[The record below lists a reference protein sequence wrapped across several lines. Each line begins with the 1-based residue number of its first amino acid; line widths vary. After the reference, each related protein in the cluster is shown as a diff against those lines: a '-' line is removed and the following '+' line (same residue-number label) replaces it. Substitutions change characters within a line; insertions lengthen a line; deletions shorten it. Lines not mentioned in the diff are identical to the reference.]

1 MGRIKK
7 TENIP
12 PVNWEEAKKNN
23 HMREYL
29 YIVKRRAWDVVSE
42 KLSALY
48 QGTNDRSFL
57 AARGYRKSSKLGPTM
72 KARKMEQERNEGRV
86 KKKCLV
92 LGTKMKQ

>member
-7 TENIP
+7 SENLA

-29 YIVKRRAWDVVSE
+29 FSVFKLMLSGDHLIGQKRHLDVEHSF
-42 KLSALY
+42 
-48 QGTNDRSFL
+48 FL

-72 KARKMEQERNEGRV
+72 KARKMEQEQNED
-86 KKKCLV
+86 
-92 LGTKMKQ
+92 